1 MQANLVI
8 STLHYYTAVMSSDIQ
23 SSDSVLSLYVQ
34 NRPVPHDTL
43 HTTQHYLN
51 ILLLSLFTRYISRII
66 QSCICA
72 LCHFMTA
79 DIVYCS
85 YFLYGVRATDH
96 CQCPSVRLEH
106 RSFTPCRYQPCRFFS
121 LLLWSAL
128 RHPEKQ
134 ISCEN
139 VDHMDFTLLLYERI
153 LLILVFL
160 YYVLHKSPQFL
171 YTAAEI
177 MTSPLLSL
185 NWTWWEHWF
194 SFFTGYRV

>member
-1 MQANLVI
+1 
-8 STLHYYTAVMSSDIQ
+8 MSSDIH

-34 NRPVPHDTL
+34 NRPVPHDTR
-43 HTTQHYLN
+43 HTTQHSLN
-51 ILLLSLFTRYISRII
+51 ILLLLLFTRYISRII

-96 CQCPSVRLEH
+96 CYSVRVFGWNAGVSLH
-106 RSFTPCRYQPCRFFS
+106 VDTYHVGFFLSCSGQHSDTLRSR
-121 LLLWSAL
+121 SAVKML
-128 RHPEKQ
+128 TTW
-134 ISCEN
+134 
-139 VDHMDFTLLLYERI
+139 TLHCYFMKGFYWY
-153 LLILVFL
+153 LVFL
-160 YYVLHKSPQFL
+160 YYVLHKLPQFL

-194 SFFTGYRV
+194 SFFMGYRV